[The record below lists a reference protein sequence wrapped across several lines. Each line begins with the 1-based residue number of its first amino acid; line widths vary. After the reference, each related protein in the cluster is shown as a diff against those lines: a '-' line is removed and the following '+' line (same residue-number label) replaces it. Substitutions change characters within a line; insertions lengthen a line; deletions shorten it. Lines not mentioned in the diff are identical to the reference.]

1 MKEDTL
7 NRLDEM
13 FAATPMM
20 RAGDV
25 PSEAEIN
32 AASNELG
39 IPFSD
44 DFREFLMKYGGAT
57 VGPYPIF
64 GLRSS
69 ELIDDRWSVVEVT
82 REIRDT
88 GIEGVESWVIVS
100 EDHSGNPIGM
110 DANGRIWIFD
120 HDFGGVSELAPSFD
134 EYVRVQCL
142 NLSVSE

>member
-20 RAGDV
+20 RADEV
-25 PSEAEIN
+25 PSEAEVD

-39 IPFSD
+39 VAFSD
-44 DFREFLMKYGGAT
+44 DFREFMLKYGGAT
-57 VGPYPIF
+57 VGPYPVF
-64 GLRSS
+64 GLRPS

-82 REIRDT
+82 REIRAA
-88 GIEGVESWVIVS
+88 GIEGVDSWVIVS
-100 EDHSGNPIGM
+100 EDHSGNPIGV
-110 DANGRIWIFD
+110 DESGKAWIFD
-120 HDFGGVSELAPSFD
+120 HDFGGISELAPSFD